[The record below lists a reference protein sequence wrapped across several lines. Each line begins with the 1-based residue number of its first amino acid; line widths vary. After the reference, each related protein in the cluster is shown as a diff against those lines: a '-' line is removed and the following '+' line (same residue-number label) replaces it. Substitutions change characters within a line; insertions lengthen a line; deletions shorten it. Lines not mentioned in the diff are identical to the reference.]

1 MYRTKS
7 VSHIEDR
14 SLETWLVGI
23 QEGRLGSR
31 MDADSNEFTE
41 QPRRSA
47 LEKDVVKKS
56 FQ

>member
-1 MYRTKS
+1 MYRAKS
-7 VSHIEDR
+7 VSHIEDQ
-14 SLETWLVGI
+14 SLEAWLVGI
-23 QEGRLGSR
+23 QERRLGSR

-47 LEKDVVKKS
+47 LEKDVVKES